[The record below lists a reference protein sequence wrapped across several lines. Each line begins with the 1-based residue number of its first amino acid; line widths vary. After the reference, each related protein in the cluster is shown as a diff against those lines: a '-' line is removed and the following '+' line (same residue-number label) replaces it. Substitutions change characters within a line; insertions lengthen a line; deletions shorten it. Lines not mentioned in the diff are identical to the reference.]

1 MSWVHWYQ
9 PDFTV
14 FYHDFFTDGIKWRW
28 KWKWQKNQQLK
39 NQLSNELKDAM
50 QKWRPFGR
58 GVPAPRNV
66 MLVDPELTNPIPN
79 RPEAMQS
86 GWVPNPE
93 RDEIELESSPQVG
106 CCLRRELNKNESVIN
121 LLCGHLTHEGCV
133 NDLLHAYSLE
143 GCRICCDRCTNQQR
157 VGESVNFYSTPSSL

>member
-1 MSWVHWYQ
+1 MIFLQMESNG
-9 PDFTV
+9 
-14 FYHDFFTDGIKWRW
+14 DGNGNDK
-28 KWKWQKNQQLK
+28 KNQQLK

-121 LLCGHLTHEGCV
+121 LLCGHLIHEGCI
-133 NDLLHAYSLE
+133 NNWLHAYSLK
-143 GCRICCDRCTNQQR
+143 DA
-157 VGESVNFYSTPSSL
+157 ESAATGPPTSRELVSQSTSISCI